1 MLILMALVAGCGV
14 NRAQVRLC
22 EQVARVME
30 DESASVDVLQAL
42 RHPRLDDA
50 VILDY
55 RVTAASGE
63 VASRW
68 ISCRFAGGSLA
79 PAPRALV
86 GVTTSR
92 EGTLAPIRIALL
104 QIWLRLADR
113 GPRSAGEQPTP
124 LGPPAGHPVYLAQ
137 QLVNAI
143 PLSSVYALIA
153 IGFSLV
159 YGVIGRI
166 NLALGEFATLA
177 GYTMFLGISLLVVI
191 SADKVVGAIAAVLLL
206 AALVSGVYGWVTQR
220 VMFRPLRLSTAGQS
234 GPGIGRQ
241 AALIATLGLAIF
253 LREAMRLAGGS
264 RDHWLEP
271 VFTLSHML
279 VLSGDFAATISSGQL
294 IILTVAA
301 TIVGALGL
309 LMASSRFGRRYRAC
323 CDDIGMAALA
333 GVDVG
338 RIVGRAFLLGAA
350 SAGVAGAIITLHY
363 GTVSAYMGTL
373 IGFKALCA
381 AVIGGLGSIG
391 GAVLGG
397 VAIAVFETLWAAY
410 LSGGYRDLAVFGLL
424 AVFLVLRPRWSA
436 RTLTILERAR
446 QS

>member
-234 GPGIGRQ
+234 GPGIGQ
-241 AALIATLGLAIF
+241 AGGADRHPWPRHLPARGDAACRRLT
-253 LREAMRLAGGS
+253 RPLAGARLHLVAHACPQRRLC
-264 RDHWLEP
+264 RDDQLRAIDHP
-271 VFTLSHML
+271 YRRSHY
-279 VLSGDFAATISSGQL
+279 
-294 IILTVAA
+294 
-301 TIVGALGL
+301 
-309 LMASSRFGRRYRAC
+309 RR
-323 CDDIGMAALA
+323 
-333 GVDVG
+333 
-338 RIVGRAFLLGAA
+338 
-350 SAGVAGAIITLHY
+350 
-363 GTVSAYMGTL
+363 
-373 IGFKALCA
+373 
-381 AVIGGLGSIG
+381 
-391 GAVLGG
+391 
-397 VAIAVFETLWAAY
+397 
-410 LSGGYRDLAVFGLL
+410 
-424 AVFLVLRPRWSA
+424 RPR
-436 RTLTILERAR
+436 LVDDK
-446 QS
+446 